1 MTTIEI
7 KNKEV
12 ISLNNTA
19 EEQLRV
25 MLVEKN
31 NECNALLD
39 QIELLKRN
47 IKEEQ
52 DGKYLAYVKISDLQ
66 NQIKL
71 LKTQKKD

>member
-12 ISLNNTA
+12 ISLNNTS

-39 QIELLKRN
+39 HIELLKRN

-52 DGKYLAYVKISDLQ
+52 DGKYRAYVKISDLQ

-71 LKTQKKD
+71 LKTQIKD